1 MALVSVLLV
10 QGGVYWHLKL
20 RALKTRAPIAA
31 GHLLI
36 FQKAKRIS
44 VTALT
49 LATLGVPLAGL
60 FGLVTPQDTSWGL
73 FLTGFAWLEFINY
86 YHT

>member
-44 VTALT
+44 VA
-49 LATLGVPLAGL
+49 ALGVALAGL
-60 FGLVTPQDTSWGL
+60 SGLVTPQDASWGL